1 MGLFIKIEQYRSQKG
16 VCMSQRHKSKIGKIL
31 IGIVL
36 LILCLGMGFV
46 LGNRFPILMI
56 GYQSETDSVNLS
68 KLRVLE
74 QYIDR
79 YFLNDVDQQNVED
92 YTYKGLTVGLND
104 PYSTYYTKEEYT
116 EMMESLEGSYCGI
129 GVLCTQD
136 TTTGEIVVLNAFKKG
151 SAYEAGIRSGDRIVK
166 VEGESIVDEDLQT
179 IVSKIR
185 GEEGTKV
192 TLTIYQA
199 ETKQSK
205 DFTVER
211 RETENETVTYELFS
225 DKIGYI
231 EVSEF
236 DDVTAD
242 QFKEAVDTLEEQG
255 MEGLI
260 IDLRNNGGGVLTS
273 AQKMLDRLLPK
284 CLLTYTE
291 DKSGKR
297 QEYWAEDNQK
307 FDKPLVILINGQSAS
322 ASELFSGAIKDYGV
336 GTLVGTKSF
345 GKGIVQSIFPLQDG
359 SAIKLTVAKYYTP
372 NGICIHGTGIE
383 PDVTVELPDS
393 LKNPLNITKKQDTQL
408 KKAIEVLKEKM
419 QK

>member
-1 MGLFIKIEQYRSQKG
+1 MEKEKRIRVRRK
-16 VCMSQRHKSKIGKIL
+16 L
-31 IGIVL
+31 IGILFL
-36 LILCLGMGFV
+36 LICLGIGFV
-46 LGNRFPILMI
+46 FGNIFSMFTLGNKSGI
-56 GYQSETDSVNLS
+56 SSVNFS
-68 KLRVLE
+68 KLKVLE

-79 YFLNDVDQQNVED
+79 YFLNDVDEQQLEN
-92 YTYKGLTVGLND
+92 YTYKGLLAGLND
-104 PYSTYYTKEEYT
+104 PYSTYYTKEEYA

-136 TTTGEIVVLNAFKKG
+136 TETGEVVVLNAFKKG

-166 VEGESIVDEDLQT
+166 IEGESITEDDLQT
-179 IVSKIR
+179 IVSKIK

-192 TLTIYQA
+192 TVTVYQS
-199 ETKQSK
+199 ESKKYK

-211 RETENETVTYELFS
+211 RETENETVTYEMLS

-242 QFKEAVDTLEEQG
+242 QFNEAMDALEEQG
-255 MEGLI
+255 MESLI

-291 DKSGKR
+291 DKNGKK
-297 QEYWAEDNQK
+297 QEYWATDDQK
-307 FDKPLVILINGQSAS
+307 FDKPLVVLINGQSAS
-322 ASELFSGAIKDYGV
+322 ASELFSGAIKDYEV

-345 GKGIVQSIFPLQDG
+345 GKGIVQSILPLSDG

-372 NGICIHGTGIE
+372 NGVCIHGTGIE
-383 PDVTVELPDS
+383 PDVTIELPDS
-393 LKNPLNITKKQDTQL
+393 VDSPLNLTRAQDTQL
-408 KKAIEVLKEKM
+408 QKAIEILKEKM

>member
-1 MGLFIKIEQYRSQKG
+1 
-16 VCMSQRHKSKIGKIL
+16 
-31 IGIVL
+31 
-36 LILCLGMGFV
+36 
-46 LGNRFPILMI
+46 
-56 GYQSETDSVNLS
+56 
-68 KLRVLE
+68 
-74 QYIDR
+74 
-79 YFLNDVDQQNVED
+79 
-92 YTYKGLTVGLND
+92 
-104 PYSTYYTKEEYT
+104 
-116 EMMESLEGSYCGI
+116 
-129 GVLCTQD
+129 
-136 TTTGEIVVLNAFKKG
+136 
-151 SAYEAGIRSGDRIVK
+151 
-166 VEGESIVDEDLQT
+166 
-179 IVSKIR
+179 
-185 GEEGTKV
+185 
-192 TLTIYQA
+192 
-199 ETKQSK
+199 
-205 DFTVER
+205 
-211 RETENETVTYELFS
+211 
-225 DKIGYI
+225 
-231 EVSEF
+231 
-236 DDVTAD
+236 
-242 QFKEAVDTLEEQG
+242 
-255 MEGLI
+255 
-260 IDLRNNGGGVLTS
+260 
-273 AQKMLDRLLPK
+273 MLDRLLPK

>member
-1 MGLFIKIEQYRSQKG
+1 MSQKNRG
-16 VCMSQRHKSKIGKIL
+16 KVGKIL
-31 IGIVL
+31 IGIL
-36 LILCLGMGFV
+36 FLIICLGIGFL
-46 LGNRFPILMI
+46 LGNRFPFLII
-56 GYQSETDSVNLS
+56 GNQNHTDSVNTS

-79 YFLNDVDQQNVED
+79 YFLNDVDEQNLED
-92 YTYKGLTVGLND
+92 YTYKGLMLGLTD

-116 EMMESLEGSYCGI
+116 EMIESLEGSYCGI

-136 TTTGEIVVLNAFKKG
+136 TETGEVVVLNAFKKG

-166 VEGESIVDEDLQT
+166 VEGESIIDEDLQT

-185 GEEGTKV
+185 GEEGTKI

-199 ETKQSK
+199 ETKKQK

-255 MEGLI
+255 IEGLI

-291 DKSGKR
+291 DKSGKK

-393 LKNPLNITKKQDTQL
+393 LENPLNITKKQDTQL